1 MKNCTNFI
9 LFFCL
14 LGGLFMSCNHR
25 QQNIP
30 TLLQQ
35 TDSLLNKEHYRMAHS
50 QALVAELG
58 GALSDINCNE
68 KRFELALKAGDTLF
82 ACHILH
88 NYSDTLMCAHR
99 NRESIAQ
106 LQRLIRIDS
115 TFRPSHV
122 QLSLAINYANLGMTD
137 SAVYYT
143 DKAERTINEIQK
155 HDKTQTNHQMLK
167 VRIMSTIILL
177 LAVVIIIIIA
187 YQQNLRNKEH
197 TIRSLS
203 NNLQNYIQQQKE
215 NEVRIKQNKEY
226 IRSLQA
232 QPTDQKKDQHSE
244 QFSLITQLELQN
256 KNLTQS
262 NQDLQQQIET
272 NWKKLKETQLK
283 TQHIQELTT
292 EMLLL
297 KEREQKLTE
306 QLIAVHPLINELR
319 KSPRFIHPAD
329 LAVLRQLTDEIYQNF
344 TSRLSKRF
352 TNLTDADLQLCILI
366 RLGFS
371 IPQIATFT
379 AISPTS
385 VSQQKSR
392 TKKRIQQQDPDSF
405 TEGETLDLWLRKF

>member
-1 MKNCTNFI
+1 MKNCTNLI

-14 LGGLFMSCNHR
+14 LGGLFMSCNR
-25 QQNIP
+25 RQNIP

-35 TDSLLNKEHYRMAHS
+35 TDSLLNKEHYQMPNS
-50 QALVAELG
+50 QALAAGPG
-58 GALSDINCNE
+58 GDLPDSDCDE
-68 KRFELALKAGDTLF
+68 KGFELALKTGDTLF

-88 NYSDTLMCAHR
+88 NYGDALMYAHR

-115 TFRPSHV
+115 TFNPCHV
-122 QLSLAINYANLGMTD
+122 QLSLAINYANLGMID

-143 DKAERTINEIQK
+143 DKAEQAINEIQK
-155 HDKTQTNHQMLK
+155 HDKSQTNHQMLK

-177 LAVVIIIIIA
+177 LAVVIIIIIT

-232 QPTDQKKDQHSE
+232 QLTDQKKDQHSE
-244 QFSLITQLELQN
+244 QLSLITQLELQN

-272 NWKKLKETQLK
+272 NWKKLKEIQLK

-319 KSPRFIHPAD
+319 KSPRFIHPED

-352 TNLTDADLQLCILI
+352 TKLTDADLQLCILI